1 MEFIMPFLS
10 SIAEHVIESVIIRF
24 SKPRNVKARL
34 STIEAYCVY
43 YPIYLSL
50 ARLGKESL
58 NKEPNKP
65 NKGSLGLVKRF
76 MKSLEKDPVL
86 IVRVIHKISSVG
98 PSKPLADTTARE
110 RFRRSA
116 DLLYLPEPYYNDL
129 VADVRDDV
137 AKIFGMVSKED
148 KESVEDALKYAEEA
162 FKKRYSQGDIQ
173 IPEAEE
179 IVEETLI
186 LIYTALKFKE
196 TLGPFMIKPLVDYYS
211 VLTLERSLGEAPLII
226 ATIISAFAPP
236 EAALQILQKL
246 RGRIPPLL
254 AEELNRISTE
264 IGFSY
269 EDFKKA
275 FIEIEQKLRH

>member
-10 SIAEHVIESVIIRF
+10 SVAEHVVESVIIRF

-50 ARLGKESL
+50 VRLGKESL
-58 NKEPNKP
+58 NKESSKE
-65 NKGSLGLVKRF
+65 SLDLVKRF
-76 MKSLEKDPVL
+76 IKSLEKDPVL
-86 IVRVIHKISSVG
+86 IVRVIHKISSAG
-98 PSKPLADTTARE
+98 PSKPFADTNARE

-129 VADVRDDV
+129 VADVRDDI

-162 FKKRYSQGDIQ
+162 FKKKYSQGDIQ

-186 LIYTALKFKE
+186 LIYVALKFKE

-211 VLTLERSLGEAPLII
+211 VLTLERSLGEVPLLI
-226 ATIISAFAPP
+226 ATIVSAFAPP
-236 EAALQILQKL
+236 ETASQILQKL

-269 EDFKKA
+269 EDFKNA
-275 FIEIEQKLRH
+275 FIEIEQKLRR

>member
-1 MEFIMPFLS
+1 MEFIMSILS
-10 SIAEHVIESVIIRF
+10 GVAEHIIESAIIRF
-24 SKPRNVKARL
+24 SKPHNVKARL

-50 ARLGKESL
+50 VRFGKESL
-58 NKEPNKP
+58 NKE
-65 NKGSLGLVKRF
+65 SLDLVKRF
-76 MKSLEKDPVL
+76 IKSLERDPVL
-86 IVRVIHKISSVG
+86 VVRVIHKISSAG
-98 PSKPLADTTARE
+98 PSKPFADTNARE

-129 VADVRDDV
+129 VADVRDDI
-137 AKIFGMVSKED
+137 AKIFEMVSKED

-162 FKKRYSQGDIQ
+162 FKKKYSQGDIQ

-211 VLTLERSLGEAPLII
+211 VLTLERSLGEVPLVI
-226 ATIISAFAPP
+226 ATIISAFASP
-236 EAALQILQKL
+236 ETASQILQKL

-269 EDFKKA
+269 EDFKNA
-275 FIEIEQKLRH
+275 FIEIEQKLRR

>member
-1 MEFIMPFLS
+1 MEFIMSFLS
-10 SIAEHVIESVIIRF
+10 SVAEHIIESAIIRF
-24 SKPRNVKARL
+24 LKPHNVKARL

-50 ARLGKESL
+50 VRLGKESL
-58 NKEPNKP
+58 NKE
-65 NKGSLGLVKRF
+65 SLDLVKRF
-76 MKSLEKDPVL
+76 IKSLEKDPVL
-86 IVRVIHKISSVG
+86 VVRVIHKISSAG
-98 PSKPLADTTARE
+98 PSKPLADTNARE

-129 VADVRDDV
+129 VADVRDDI

-162 FKKRYSQGDIQ
+162 FKKKYSQGDIQ

-196 TLGPFMIKPLVDYYS
+196 TLDSFMIKPLVDYYS
-211 VLTLERSLGEAPLII
+211 ILTLERSLGEVPLII

-236 EAALQILQKL
+236 ETTSQILQKL

-254 AEELNRISTE
+254 AEELNRILKE

-269 EDFKKA
+269 EDFKNA
-275 FIEIEQKLRH
+275 FIEIEQKLRR